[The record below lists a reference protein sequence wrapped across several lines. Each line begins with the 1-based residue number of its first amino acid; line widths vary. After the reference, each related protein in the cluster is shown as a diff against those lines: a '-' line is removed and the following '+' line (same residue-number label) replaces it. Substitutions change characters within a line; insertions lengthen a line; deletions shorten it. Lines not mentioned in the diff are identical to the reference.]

1 MGMTSEMA
9 KFAGTIHKMREHI
22 DMLVETNTS
31 PTIVNDMRDLVDEIL
46 DTLEEALFFN
56 SDVQDDMGITAAVT
70 ERMDLACPHCSSL
83 VYDNRIRKADEGQK
97 SYTPKSPDF
106 ICGNDKDC
114 KGMIQGR
121 DRKLRAS
128 WYLMDLDGKPKL
140 LPEEWLI

>member
-56 SDVQDDMGITAAVT
+56 SDVQDDMGISAAVQ

-83 VYDNRIRKADEGQK
+83 VYDNRIRKADAGQP

-106 ICGNDKDC
+106 ICSNDKDC
-114 KGMIQGR
+114 SGMIQGR
-121 DRKLRAS
+121 ERKLRAS
-128 WYLMDLDGKPKL
+128 WYLKDLDGKPKE
-140 LPEEWLI
+140 LPEEWFI

>member
-70 ERMDLACPHCSSL
+70 ERMDLACPHCSSR
-83 VYDNRIRKADEGQK
+83 VYDNRIRKADDAQPTY
-97 SYTPKSPDF
+97 SPKSPDF
-106 ICGNDKDC
+106 ICSNDDDC
-114 KGMIQGR
+114 KGMIQGKL
-121 DRKLRAS
+121 RKLRAS
-128 WYLMDLDGKPKL
+128 WYLQDLDGKPKQ
-140 LPEEWLI
+140 LPEQWLI

>member
-56 SDVQDDMGITAAVT
+56 SDVQDDMGISAAVQ

-83 VYDNRIRKADEGQK
+83 VYDNRIRKADAGQP

-106 ICGNDKDC
+106 ICSNDKDC
-114 KGMIQGR
+114 SGMIQGR
-121 DRKLRAS
+121 ERKLRAS
-128 WYLMDLDGKPKL
+128 WYLKDLDGKPKQ

>member
-1 MGMTSEMA
+1 MA

-56 SDVQDDMGITAAVT
+56 SDVQDDMGISAAVQ

-83 VYDNRIRKADEGQK
+83 VYDNRIRKADAGQP

-106 ICGNDKDC
+106 ICSNDKDC
-114 KGMIQGR
+114 SGMIQGR
-121 DRKLRAS
+121 ERKLRAS
-128 WYLMDLDGKPKL
+128 WYLKDLDGKPKQ

>member
-1 MGMTSEMA
+1 MA

-70 ERMDLACPHCSSL
+70 ERMDLACPTLFKQSL
-83 VYDNRIRKADEGQK
+83 
-97 SYTPKSPDF
+97 
-106 ICGNDKDC
+106 
-114 KGMIQGR
+114 
-121 DRKLRAS
+121 
-128 WYLMDLDGKPKL
+128 
-140 LPEEWLI
+140 

>member
-31 PTIVNDMRDLVDEIL
+31 PTIVNDMRDLVAEIL
-46 DTLEEALFFN
+46 DKLEEALFFN
-56 SDVQDDMGITAAVT
+56 SDVQDDMGISAAVQ
-70 ERMDLACPHCSSL
+70 ERMDLACPYCSSR
-83 VYDNRIRKADEGQK
+83 VYDNRIRKADEGQP

-114 KGMIQGR
+114 SGMIQGKT
-121 DRKLRAS
+121 RKLRAS
-128 WYLMDLDGKPKL
+128 WYLTDLDGKPKL